1 MKNNYSLYI
10 LTLLALTVCAC
21 QKDDLAFDVSVTPV
35 VSGYLYAGKPIDSL
49 RVVASAKYGGDTLLN
64 TLDDLEIVV
73 SDGISTFNLINLGD
87 GYYTHHSERIE
98 AGRSYSL
105 SFTLEGVTISSE
117 TFVPEFKAAVLTDT
131 LLYRE
136 QIVSGGGFG
145 GFNPGEVEENIQVT
159 WDNSESNYYF
169 VEIENIESEPEYIN
183 TFLQDLFQD
192 GELPG
197 RPLIRSEP
205 QIVDFHVID
214 NRRDIQQFGR
224 HRVIVYRL
232 NAEYAA
238 LYETIGNSSLSI
250 QAAPTNIV
258 NGLGIFTG
266 ISTDTLYFTVA
277 KQ

>member
-1 MKNNYSLYI
+1 MKTTYTFFIITLLI
-10 LTLLALTVCAC
+10 LTIWAC
-21 QKDDLAFDVSVTPV
+21 NKDDLAFNESVTPV
-35 VSGYLYAGKPIDSL
+35 VSGYLYAGEPIDSL
-49 RVVASAKYGGDTLLN
+49 RVVASSKYGGDTLLS
-64 TLDDLEIVV
+64 TLDDLEIFV
-73 SDGISTFNLINLGD
+73 SDGTSNFNLISLGN
-87 GYYTHHSERIE
+87 GYYAHHTEMVE
-98 AGRSYSL
+98 AGKSYSL
-105 SFTLEGVTISSE
+105 SFSLQGQTISSE
-117 TFVPEFKAAVLTDT
+117 TFVPEFNSAVLTDT

-136 QIVSGGGFG
+136 QIVSGGFG

-159 WDNSESNYYF
+159 WDNSEGNYYF
-169 VEIENIESEPEYIN
+169 VEIENVESEPEYIN
-183 TFLQDLFQD
+183 TFLQDLFQG

-250 QAAPTNIV
+250 QAAPTNII

-266 ISTDTLYFTVA
+266 ISTDTLYFTVE

>member
-1 MKNNYSLYI
+1 MKKRNSLYI
-10 LTLLALTVCAC
+10 VTVLLIFVWAC
-21 QKDDLAFDVSVTPV
+21 NKDNLAIEASITPV
-35 VSGYLYAGKPIDSL
+35 ISGYLYAGESIDSF
-49 RVVASAKYGGDTLLN
+49 RVVASSKYGGDTMLH
-64 TLDDLEIVV
+64 TLDDLEIIV
-73 SDGISTFNLINLGD
+73 SDGTTDFNLTNLGN
-87 GYYTHHSERIE
+87 GYYAYEAKRIE
-98 AGRSYSL
+98 AGMSYSL
-105 SFTLEGVTISSE
+105 SFTLEDQAISSE
-117 TFVPEFKAAVLTDT
+117 TFVPEFKSAVLTDT
-131 LLYRE
+131 LIYRE
-136 QIVSGGGFG
+136 QIVSGGFG
-145 GFNPGEVEENIQVT
+145 GFNPGEAEENLQVT

-183 TFLQDLFQD
+183 TFLQDLFQG

-266 ISTDTLYFTVA
+266 ISTDTLYFTVE